1 MAATRPGVRPLST
14 DHLRF
19 DRGSEVTWKEL
30 TDRAEN
36 DFEMPVFAKHPSLGR
51 IKRTLLDMGAHCALL
66 SGSGATVFGLFEDES
81 SARRAG
87 DRLTEDKELKIFVVP
102 TSSGS
107 LEIA

>member
-1 MAATRPGVRPLST
+1 
-14 DHLRF
+14 
-19 DRGSEVTWKEL
+19 
-30 TDRAEN
+30 
-36 DFEMPVFAKHPSLGR
+36 MPVFAKHPGLDR
-51 IKRTLLDMGAHCALL
+51 IKRTLLDLGARCALL

-107 LEIA
+107 LETA